1 MKRLTVDTDLSFC
14 DIAQCDSIPGGSFCE
29 DGRCDQRRCYEK
41 LREYE
46 RSDLEP
52 ETLQKAQGLLKELKD
67 ARQTVELMDACGKRV
82 CSSEEHWGC
91 PYGNE
96 GMTDCA
102 VLLEAAY
109 EDTIEKLLGY
119 RTKAFRCPYGEYN
132 DNVITT
138 VRDMGYEVWQWDID
152 TIDWKEERSAQTI
165 LDTVIP
171 KLHPGCVILCHNN
184 GYKIKEYL
192 PTLIETAQEQ
202 VYEFVTVSELRLEGD
217 TIIDVNGTQKAA

>member
-14 DIAQCDSIPGGSFCE
+14 DIAKCGFIPGGSFCE

-52 ETLQKAQGLLKELKD
+52 ETLRKAQGLLKELKD

-109 EDTIEKLLGY
+109 EDTVEKLL
-119 RTKAFRCPYGEYN
+119 AL
-132 DNVITT
+132 
-138 VRDMGYEVWQWDID
+138 
-152 TIDWKEERSAQTI
+152 KET
-165 LDTVIP
+165 
-171 KLHPGCVILCHNN
+171 
-184 GYKIKEYL
+184 
-192 PTLIETAQEQ
+192 
-202 VYEFVTVSELRLEGD
+202 LEG
-217 TIIDVNGTQKAA
+217 

>member
-1 MKRLTVDTDLSFC
+1 MNQSVHFQIFVHPQSVERCGIKARKEHIHNNQKIHFTVLHSH
-14 DIAQCDSIPGGSFCE
+14 
-29 DGRCDQRRCYEK
+29 GRCDQRRCYEK

-109 EDTIEKLLGY
+109 EDTIEKLL
-119 RTKAFRCPYGEYN
+119 AL
-132 DNVITT
+132 
-138 VRDMGYEVWQWDID
+138 
-152 TIDWKEERSAQTI
+152 KET
-165 LDTVIP
+165 
-171 KLHPGCVILCHNN
+171 
-184 GYKIKEYL
+184 
-192 PTLIETAQEQ
+192 
-202 VYEFVTVSELRLEGD
+202 LEG
-217 TIIDVNGTQKAA
+217 

>member
-1 MKRLTVDTDLSFC
+1 MTRSELLHAAEVCVCGQREEDYGTPEDSFRVIGELWETYIKEKCVGDPAAEVCIVPEDVAALLALLKIARIATGHGKSDNWVDLAGYAACGGELQSRPAVCGMKRLTVDTDLSFC

-109 EDTIEKLLGY
+109 EDTIEKLL
-119 RTKAFRCPYGEYN
+119 AL
-132 DNVITT
+132 
-138 VRDMGYEVWQWDID
+138 
-152 TIDWKEERSAQTI
+152 KET
-165 LDTVIP
+165 
-171 KLHPGCVILCHNN
+171 
-184 GYKIKEYL
+184 
-192 PTLIETAQEQ
+192 
-202 VYEFVTVSELRLEGD
+202 LEG
-217 TIIDVNGTQKAA
+217 

>member
-1 MKRLTVDTDLSFC
+1 MTRSELLHAAEVCVCGQREEDYGTPEDSFRVIGELWETYIKEKCVGDPAAEVCIVPEDVAALRNRPRQERQLGRPCGLCGLRRRAAEQTGEVSGMKRLTVDTDLPFC
-14 DIAQCDSIPGGSFCE
+14 DIAKCDFIPGGSFCE

-109 EDTIEKLLGY
+109 EDTIERLL
-119 RTKAFRCPYGEYN
+119 AL
-132 DNVITT
+132 
-138 VRDMGYEVWQWDID
+138 
-152 TIDWKEERSAQTI
+152 KET
-165 LDTVIP
+165 
-171 KLHPGCVILCHNN
+171 
-184 GYKIKEYL
+184 
-192 PTLIETAQEQ
+192 
-202 VYEFVTVSELRLEGD
+202 LEG
-217 TIIDVNGTQKAA
+217 

>member
-14 DIAQCDSIPGGSFCE
+14 DIAQCDSIPGGSLCE

-67 ARQTVELMDACGKRV
+67 ARRTVELMDACGKRV

-109 EDTIEKLLGY
+109 EDTVEKLL
-119 RTKAFRCPYGEYN
+119 AL
-132 DNVITT
+132 
-138 VRDMGYEVWQWDID
+138 
-152 TIDWKEERSAQTI
+152 KET
-165 LDTVIP
+165 
-171 KLHPGCVILCHNN
+171 
-184 GYKIKEYL
+184 
-192 PTLIETAQEQ
+192 
-202 VYEFVTVSELRLEGD
+202 LEG
-217 TIIDVNGTQKAA
+217 

>member
-29 DGRCDQRRCYEK
+29 GGSCDQRKCYEK

-46 RSDLEP
+46 RSNLEP
-52 ETLQKAQGLLKELKD
+52 EALRKTRELLKELKD
-67 ARQTVELMDACGKRV
+67 ARQTVELMDTCGKRV

-109 EDTIEKLLGY
+109 EDTIEKLL
-119 RTKAFRCPYGEYN
+119 AL
-132 DNVITT
+132 
-138 VRDMGYEVWQWDID
+138 
-152 TIDWKEERSAQTI
+152 KET
-165 LDTVIP
+165 
-171 KLHPGCVILCHNN
+171 
-184 GYKIKEYL
+184 
-192 PTLIETAQEQ
+192 
-202 VYEFVTVSELRLEGD
+202 LEG
-217 TIIDVNGTQKAA
+217 

>member
-1 MKRLTVDTDLSFC
+1 MRFH
-14 DIAQCDSIPGGSFCE
+14 PGGSFCE

-109 EDTIEKLLGY
+109 EDTIERLL
-119 RTKAFRCPYGEYN
+119 AL
-132 DNVITT
+132 
-138 VRDMGYEVWQWDID
+138 
-152 TIDWKEERSAQTI
+152 KET
-165 LDTVIP
+165 
-171 KLHPGCVILCHNN
+171 
-184 GYKIKEYL
+184 
-192 PTLIETAQEQ
+192 
-202 VYEFVTVSELRLEGD
+202 LEG
-217 TIIDVNGTQKAA
+217 